1 MRIAVFFVGNRLMLD
16 DGIGPAVYDYIVEN
30 YNFGNETSA
39 NEVPANV
46 HPSSERA
53 ATSKAT
59 TSSMVQS
66 TVDMFDV
73 GCMTLDMVSKVN
85 EYDLL
90 ITVDAVDGTDAEPG
104 TVFRYEPYDI
114 ARAAGARTSLH
125 ELKLADLFDA
135 ATMLGFEAEGLCF
148 GMQVENLEPV
158 EFVEGL
164 TPKVKERMPFLAETV
179 IAELSRRGC
188 SITRKDGKPLNQL
201 G

>member
-46 HPSSERA
+46 HPSSERV
-53 ATSKAT
+53 ATPKAT
-59 TSSMVQS
+59 TSSIVQS

-158 EFVEGL
+158 EFIEGL

>member
-30 YNFGNETSA
+30 YNFGNEMPA
-39 NEVPANV
+39 NEVLANV

-53 ATSKAT
+53 ATPKAT
-59 TSSMVQS
+59 TSSIVQS

-188 SITRKDGKPLNQL
+188 SIARKDGKSLNQL

>member
-46 HPSSERA
+46 HPSSERV
-53 ATSKAT
+53 ATPKAT
-59 TSSMVQS
+59 TSSIVQS

>member
-30 YNFGNETSA
+30 YNFGNEIPA
-39 NEVPANV
+39 DEVLANV
-46 HPSSERA
+46 HPSSEQV

>member
-30 YNFGNETSA
+30 YNFGNEMPA
-39 NEVPANV
+39 NEVLANV
-46 HPSSERA
+46 HPSSERV
-53 ATSKAT
+53 ATLKAT

>member
-46 HPSSERA
+46 HPSSEQV

-59 TSSMVQS
+59 TSSIVQS

-188 SITRKDGKPLNQL
+188 SIARKDGKPLNQL